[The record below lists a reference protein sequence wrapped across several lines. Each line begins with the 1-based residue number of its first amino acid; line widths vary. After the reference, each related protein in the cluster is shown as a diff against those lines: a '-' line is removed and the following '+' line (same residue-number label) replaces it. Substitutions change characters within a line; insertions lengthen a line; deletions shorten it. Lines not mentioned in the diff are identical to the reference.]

1 MKKGTPV
8 IIVDDKGRRRAI
20 NTHDEPCAIE
30 QGMRVLGG
38 KWTGSILWHLQ
49 DGPFRFNDL
58 SRIIPGASKKMLT
71 ERLRHLEDHDMVLRE
86 VMNTAPVSVQYSLTD
101 RGRTAL
107 GFLDAL
113 RQWTETHVGASS
125 CPVETPLVESPLV
138 AEPHDG

>member
-1 MKKGTPV
+1 MKKSFPV
-8 IIVDDKGRRRAI
+8 IVEDSQGRRRAI
-20 NTHDEPCAIE
+20 NTREEPCSIE
-30 QGMRVLGG
+30 QGMRILGG

-71 ERLRHLEDHDMVLRE
+71 ERLRHLEEHGMVSRE
-86 VMNTAPVSVQYSLTD
+86 VLNTAPVSVQYSLTK

-113 RQWTETHVGASS
+113 RIWTEDHITASS
-125 CPVETPLVESPLV
+125 CELETPLV
-138 AEPHDG
+138 AEVEHG